1 MHSPSSDE
9 VDQPPSQ
16 TLINQLTSLLVT
28 RERELER
35 MFQECARQTAALHSM
50 EAQYR
55 VAKHCVHAEK
65 ARKEECRASLQRQ
78 LNLQE
83 RLKREHEAE
92 LSLLRT
98 CLDVKQDTIA
108 QQQAVIDSL
117 HAELARALDVPES
130 PDRSS
135 RGSAHS
141 PWSIPSTSQ
150 SWPITNGALSDHLHV
165 IQGESKLSWDDRL
178 RIATESAGAL
188 AYLHSA
194 ASISIFHRDVKS
206 SNILLDDTLRA
217 KVSDF
222 GASKFIPLDQTH
234 IVTVIHGTLGYLDPE
249 YYQTCQLTEKSDVYS
264 FGVILLEL
272 LRERNLST

>member
-1 MHSPSSDE
+1 MPSPSSEE

-16 TLINQLTSLLVT
+16 LMINQLTSLLVA

-35 MFQECARQTAALHSM
+35 VSQDCARQTAALHSM
-50 EAQYR
+50 EAQYC

-65 ARKEECRASLQRQ
+65 ARKEECQASLQRQ
-78 LNLQE
+78 LSLQE

-117 HAELARALDVPES
+117 HAKLARALNAPES

-141 PWSIPSTSQ
+141 PWPIPSPSQ
-150 SWPITNGALSDHLHV
+150 SWP
-165 IQGESKLSWDDRL
+165 GE
-178 RIATESAGAL
+178 
-188 AYLHSA
+188 
-194 ASISIFHRDVKS
+194 
-206 SNILLDDTLRA
+206 
-217 KVSDF
+217 
-222 GASKFIPLDQTH
+222 
-234 IVTVIHGTLGYLDPE
+234 
-249 YYQTCQLTEKSDVYS
+249 
-264 FGVILLEL
+264 
-272 LRERNLST
+272 